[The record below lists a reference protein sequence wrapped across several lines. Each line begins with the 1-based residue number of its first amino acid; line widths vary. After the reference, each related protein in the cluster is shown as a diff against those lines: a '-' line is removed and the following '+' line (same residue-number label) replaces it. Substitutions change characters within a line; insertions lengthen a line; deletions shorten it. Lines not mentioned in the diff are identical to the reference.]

1 MQDVTF
7 SFVPD
12 AVALG
17 VYVPSHISII
27 CMLYHCLIPKSEASL
42 LASSPMMPLRS
53 RLTSTL
59 VETILSCAS
68 LSMMDLSAELGVE
81 SEAALADMILSPTVD
96 VLSCEKTLAR
106 DKPWKEG
113 DVP

>member
-1 MQDVTF
+1 
-7 SFVPD
+7 
-12 AVALG
+12 
-17 VYVPSHISII
+17 
-27 CMLYHCLIPKSEASL
+27 
-42 LASSPMMPLRS
+42 
-53 RLTSTL
+53 
-59 VETILSCAS
+59 
-68 LSMMDLSAELGVE
+68 MMDLSAELGVE